1 MTSDKEPSRMTW
13 YEPKRP
19 PRCRCLLLLLV
30 GCAYVTGCAPSG
42 PETADV
48 TGTVLLDGEPV
59 PHASVT
65 FYPTAGRPS
74 YGTADENGVYQLI
87 YARDQPGAVVGEH
100 SVKLSVGGPG
110 PPSPVGEPQTRRNR
124 SKTRMISAREV
135 TLEES
140 IEVVSGENQI
150 DLVVPPE

>member
-1 MTSDKEPSRMTW
+1 MVDRGRFRT
-13 YEPKRP
+13 KRRVNNRSAIP
-19 PRCRCLLLLLV
+19 AVSLLLIV
-30 GCAYVTGCAPSG
+30 GSMQTIGCAPSG

-48 TGTVLLDGEPV
+48 TGTVLHDGEPV

-74 YGTADENGVYQLI
+74 YGTADENGVYRLI

-100 SVKLSVGGPG
+100 SVKVSVGGPG
-110 PPSPVGEPQTRRNR
+110 PPSPVDEPQTRKNR
-124 SKTRMISAREV
+124 SKSKPMAAREV
-135 TLEES
+135 TLAES
-140 IEVVSGENQI
+140 IEVVSGDNQI